1 MALLILVFCTVH
13 KPPTYIPKKQCLPY
27 KQLMGQWGQVLKSW
41 IRKGSRNILNW
52 RVTWQ
57 QRQVLQCN
65 CVIACKHST
74 HHAHMQP
81 QVVLVLQVLV
91 LMAMAAHN
99 QDQVYFDT
107 NSPPISIN
115 NQYSACISYNTN
127 FIDTPRPFL
136 DQSKDLGGLRSKIA
150 KWAQSDGNGR
160 MTRA

>member
-1 MALLILVFCTVH
+1 MALLILVLCTVH
-13 KPPTYIPKKQCLPY
+13 KPPSYISKSQCLPY

-41 IRKGSRNILNW
+41 IRKASRNIFNW

-65 CVIACKHST
+65 CVIASKHST

-91 LMAMAAHN
+91 LMAMAAHH
-99 QDQVYFDT
+99 QDQAYFDT

-136 DQSKDLGGLRSKIA
+136 DQSKDLGG
-150 KWAQSDGNGR
+150 
-160 MTRA
+160 